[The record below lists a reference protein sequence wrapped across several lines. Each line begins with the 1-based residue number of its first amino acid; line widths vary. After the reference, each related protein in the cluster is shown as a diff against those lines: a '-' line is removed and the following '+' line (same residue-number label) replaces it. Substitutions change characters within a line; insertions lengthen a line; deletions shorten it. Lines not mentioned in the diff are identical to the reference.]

1 MRKSRFH
8 VDKSTERAVR
18 EILKSSAE
26 SRIYIYLLRK
36 NGARSEDIIKGTKL
50 HPSTVRELLS
60 KMYEKKLIYREKLK
74 NDSIG
79 KNPYLYRAVSPIK
92 LLQKYAVEIENKL
105 NKIANLT
112 TKKDG
117 NNRCVKIKIYERA
130 GST

>member
-1 MRKSRFH
+1 MRRPR
-8 VDKSTERAVR
+8 VLIDKSTEKAVR
-18 EILKSSAE
+18 EILKSRAE

-60 KMYEKKLIYREKLK
+60 KMHAQKFIYREKLK

-92 LLQKYAVEIENKL
+92 LLQKYVIEIEGKL

-117 NNRCVKIKIYERA
+117 NNRYVKVKIYERV
-130 GST
+130 GNI